1 MGIGLLRVSAIL
13 LTVVRKSGDA
23 AGGEAAEGCEAIGTV
38 EEESLEI
45 VKTQFFSSSDYC
57 V

>member
-1 MGIGLLRVSAIL
+1 MRISLLRVSAML
-13 LTVVRKSGDA
+13 LTVVRKIGDA
-23 AGGEAAEGCEAIGTV
+23 AGGEAAEGSEAIGTV

-45 VKTQFFSSSDYC
+45 VETQFFSDYC

>member
-1 MGIGLLRVSAIL
+1 MSAIL

-23 AGGEAAEGCEAIGTV
+23 AGGEAAEGFEAIGTV

-45 VKTQFFSSSDYC
+45 VETQFFSDYC